1 MKRIEKPYNNVLA
14 DKDIKD
20 SFSINYWDA
29 RSFGAEPH
37 YRSTYNRVFLIKA
50 GEGELQIDGTT
61 YLISANDLFLISKG
75 QVYSFSKDAVIT
87 GYEISFG
94 DCFWEKAPASA
105 NNCKAVLFNNTTT
118 DQQVAVSD
126 DDLAD
131 LTVNFDHL
139 HAEYAKDDYI
149 NKPDVLAAYLKIIMI
164 KIANLNALLTKG
176 SDSYENKLYREFLYL
191 VNNKYQ
197 STREV
202 ADFARDLG
210 ITTRKLTDL
219 CNRCSGKGAKD
230 IINGQLIAEAKRSL
244 QFSTKTIKEV
254 AYQLNFSTPDQFSH
268 FFKKN
273 TQLSP
278 HQYRGNFAQIGM

>member
-1 MKRIEKPYNNVLA
+1 MKRIEKPYTNVLA

-75 QVYSFSKDAVIT
+75 QVYNFNKVAVIS

-105 NNCKAVLFNNTTT
+105 NNCKAVLFNNSTT

-244 QFSTKTIKEV
+244 QFSAKTIKEV